1 MSDNFS
7 LFKKQI
13 THPVKFRLFLFNNL
27 PAAWFGG
34 FRIEALSETQ
44 AEISIKYKWFNK
56 NPFRSIYFAMLS
68 AAAEV
73 STGVLCMGHI
83 YKQKPAVSMLVV
95 ENKGKFF
102 KKATGKI
109 IFKCESGSDI
119 IKAIE
124 TAKQTGEG
132 VEVRCISKGR
142 NENNEIVAEFEF
154 VWSLKIKS

>member
-1 MSDNFS
+1 MSENFS

-13 THPVKFRLFLFNNL
+13 TNPLKFRLFLFNNL

-34 FRIEALSETQ
+34 FKIEALNETH

-73 STGVLCMGHI
+73 STGILCMGHI

-102 KKATGKI
+102 KKAVGKI
-109 IFKCESGSDI
+109 IFKCENGKDI
-119 IKAIE
+119 IDAIE

-132 VEVRCISKGR
+132 VEVKCTSLGR
-142 NENNEIVAEFEF
+142 NANNDVVAEFEF
-154 VWSLKIKS
+154 IWSLKIKS